1 MRPFLL
7 LATRAEDEAADDEYA
22 AFVRYSGLPADL
34 LVRHRLEAEP
44 MPPIDLAD
52 WSGFIMG
59 GSPYNASDPADRKS
73 PDQVRVEAE
82 MARLL
87 DLVIPADFPMLGAC
101 YGVGTIGTHQGG
113 VVDRVYTEP
122 VSRIRVSLTDDGAAD
137 PIFGQLPATF
147 DAFVG
152 HKEAIS
158 VLPPTAVRLA
168 SSPTC
173 PVQAF
178 RVGRNVYA
186 TQFHPELDPAGLALR
201 ITTYRGYGYFDPEE
215 ADDII
220 AAIGTE
226 PAPHTPRVL
235 AEFCR
240 RYLRD

>member
-7 LATRAEDEAADDEYA
+7 LATRAENDAADDEYA
-22 AFVRYSGLPADL
+22 AILRYSGLPADL

-44 MPPIDLAD
+44 MPAIDLAD

-59 GSPYNASDPADRKS
+59 GSPFNNSDPADSKS
-73 PDQVRVEAE
+73 DVQRRVEAE

-87 DLVIPADFPMLGAC
+87 DLVVPADFPMLGAC

-113 VVDRVYTEP
+113 VVDRTWTEP
-122 VSRIRVSLTDDGAAD
+122 VSRIRVSLSDDGAAD
-137 PIFGQLPATF
+137 PIFGLLPADF

-158 VLPPTAVRLA
+158 TLPPTAVRLA

-201 ITTYRGYGYFDPEE
+201 ITTYRNHGYFEPDQ
-215 ADDII
+215 AQSII
-220 AAIGTE
+220 DAIGTA
-226 PAPHTPRVL
+226 PAPHPPRVL

-240 RYLRD
+240 LHLRA